1 MSDLDMQVR
10 ANHHRNIVCVFARGP
25 VITHYLGLEATQL
38 CTLKMR
44 NEEFDREFDKVMPHT
59 PAQFAHRYAGSAD
72 AVKMIP
78 LSGAAV
84 RVLTGILRGQPQEVV
99 AQTLNQLENH
109 MSEEATFRKPDGPV
123 AQIHMFLDKK
133 LEAIKAGKV
142 SRKELIETLVAKDY
156 SLGTITTQCGVWAKN
171 NGITFSRPAQA
182 EATKKAAAKAA
193 RVRKPKAS

>member
-1 MSDLDMQVR
+1 MSDLEMQVR
-10 ANHHRNIVCVFARGP
+10 SNHHRNIVCMFARGP
-25 VITHYLGLEATQL
+25 AITHYLGLEATQL
-38 CTLKMR
+38 CVLQMH
-44 NEEFDREFDKVMPHT
+44 NDEFDREFDKPLAYT

-72 AVKMIP
+72 ARKMIP
-78 LSGAAV
+78 LSGTAV

-99 AQTLNQLENH
+99 SQTLNQLENH

-123 AQIHMFLDKK
+123 AQIHLFLDKK

-142 SRKELIETLVAKDY
+142 SRKELIEALVAKQY

-171 NGITFSRPAQA
+171 NGITFTRPAQA

-193 RVRKPKAS
+193 RSRKKAS

>member
-1 MSDLDMQVR
+1 MSDLEMQVR
-10 ANHHRNIVCVFARGP
+10 SNHHRNIVCMFARGP
-25 VITHYLGLEATQL
+25 KITHYLGLEATQL
-38 CTLKMR
+38 CTLHMH
-44 NEEFDREFDKVMPHT
+44 NDEFDREFDKPMPYT
-59 PAQFAHRYAGSAD
+59 PVQFAQRYASAD

-99 AQTLNQLENH
+99 SQTLNQLENH

-123 AQIHMFLDKK
+123 AQIHLFLDKK

-142 SRKELIETLVAKDY
+142 SRKELIEALVAKQY

-171 NGITFSRPAQA
+171 NGITFTRPAQA

-193 RVRKPKAS
+193 RSRKKAS